1 MGKNIIL
8 LKYLNNVQCS
18 AVKKNKVTLNK
29 TESIGNN
36 CLTDVSRGR
45 HGVLGRSRCS
55 FEPIEYT

>member
-29 TESIGNN
+29 TGSIGNS

-45 HGVLGRSRCS
+45 HGVPGRARCS
-55 FEPIEYT
+55 FEPIQCT